1 METEQTE
8 TKTDSAQGAA
18 PKTKEV
24 EVQWS
29 IKWVN
34 FSTTVEASS
43 TEEAIDLALQQYKEK
58 GAEGFR
64 IRAGNEDDVDGLDG
78 IFQAGRK
85 WCRVTDED
93 GNLDDGCFQFDED
106 EDEE

>member
-1 METEQTE
+1 MITRDRIEGTAKYMETETG
-8 TKTDSAQGAA
+8 KTDSAQGAA

-43 TEEAIDLALQQYKEK
+43 TEEAIDIALQLYK
-58 GAEGFR
+58 
-64 IRAGNEDDVDGLDG
+64 
-78 IFQAGRK
+78 
-85 WCRVTDED
+85 
-93 GNLDDGCFQFDED
+93 
-106 EDEE
+106 